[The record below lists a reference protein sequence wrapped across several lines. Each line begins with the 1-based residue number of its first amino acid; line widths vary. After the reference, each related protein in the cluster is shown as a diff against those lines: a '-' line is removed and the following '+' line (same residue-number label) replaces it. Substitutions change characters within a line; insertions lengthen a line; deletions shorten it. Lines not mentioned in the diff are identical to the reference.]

1 MPTELGDDLSAI
13 SGIDEQRTPPPS
25 SDDKTEKE
33 RSRFD
38 RARQEITI
46 QGLQQ
51 DIRERE
57 KYASRIFRLVVC
69 WLSSILLMVIAQGVR
84 WPWMSRYIG
93 FDLPESVLIA
103 LVTTTTASV
112 VGILLIVTRYL
123 FPQR

>member
-1 MPTELGDDLSAI
+1 MPTELRDDLSGI
-13 SGIDEQRTPPPS
+13 SGIDEQQTPPPS
-25 SDDKTEKE
+25 PDDKTEKE
-33 RSRFD
+33 RHRFD

-69 WLSSILLMVIAQGVR
+69 WLSAILLIVIAQGVR
-84 WPWMSRYIG
+84 WPWMSQYIG

-112 VGILLIVTRYL
+112 VGILLIVTRHL

>member
-1 MPTELGDDLSAI
+1 MPTELGNDLSGI
-13 SGIDEQRTPPPS
+13 SGIDEQRAPPPS

-69 WLSSILLMVIAQGVR
+69 WLSSILLIVIAQGVR